1 MGPRKT
7 RVVFQHSFPSSIDC
21 SIVLLSQVKP
31 KKKTKA
37 SDASSTKQQTLK
49 DEMALC
55 HVLLDAL
62 EENEDCWPF
71 LEPVEKKAFPEYFKV
86 IKKPMDLQTVRNK
99 LEEKK

>member
-1 MGPRKT
+1 
-7 RVVFQHSFPSSIDC
+7 
-21 SIVLLSQVKP
+21 
-31 KKKTKA
+31 
-37 SDASSTKQQTLK
+37 
-49 DEMALC
+49 MALC